1 MFWNNIKIAL
11 RNLKKNTV
19 FAAINI
25 VGLAIGLSVY
35 VFGGILVDYERN
47 HDAFFENV
55 DRVYTISSTAA
66 PALNA
71 GFKELNSV
79 WTAVGP
85 IIETEVDDL
94 DAVARTIAQEYLV
107 GFDDN
112 RFYEWVYAADRD
124 FLRIFDLDYVDGDA
138 TALDDPSSVIM
149 SESSAIKYFGST
161 DVVGRTLTIDNQHD
175 FYVRAI
181 YKDVPQNSHF
191 NSLPIIE
198 TTLGIVIPVA
208 AMTRMDEDFDINGG
222 WNNLS
227 LSNSTYLMLPPNR
240 DQEWLQSHLDNIY
253 ETHFSDGHKDIVSAI
268 QAVPLRD
275 ANLALWKLVGIPAIE
290 IVQLL
295 SILVLAIACANYAN
309 LATAQALGR
318 SREVGMRKTMGAS
331 QTQLLTQFL
340 VESLV
345 IATIAMIFAIAI
357 LEVLIPLFNNVT
369 NKVVALD
376 YLGTLPWLAA
386 TTIVVGLCAG
396 AYPAWLITRA
406 SPIDALRDVAR
417 KGRSG
422 SRVRSFMIGGQFA
435 ISTFMLALVAV
446 VHFQNEKMEESSY
459 TFPRDEVY
467 TMARLNTSD
476 VAERRDALRNEI
488 ENIPGVSAVGFSSQV
503 PYEQSNS
510 TTYLSPNPGEEA
522 SRFQVQLMRMSP
534 EFLDVYDIPLLAG
547 RKISR
552 NIAGDEFEP
561 DLEEARPL
569 NVLVNEMFLEQ
580 QGISSPEAGLNQRFF
595 EAYSDEEYREYI
607 VVGVLPT
614 QNFVGML
621 NPDKPWMYFYDP
633 RSLRMA
639 SVRIEAGNMMSTVT
653 EIERAWDR
661 VVPEYPIQGRFLNDT
676 FDDSF
681 NVLRYTN
688 MALAGFA
695 FLALALAFIGLFG
708 LAAFMA
714 AMRTKEIGVRKVLG
728 ASSTQIARLLV
739 WQFSKPVV
747 WALALALPVAFFASS
762 QYLNLFSERISS
774 PVLVLVGAGLAAV
787 MLAWSTVAGH
797 AIRIAR
803 SNPVMALRYE

>member
-11 RNLKKNTV
+11 RNLRKNTV

-35 VFGGILVDYERN
+35 VFGGILVDYEQN
-47 HDAFFENV
+47 HDTFFENA
-55 DRVYTISSTAA
+55 DRVYTISSTAS
-66 PALNA
+66 PELNA
-71 GFKELNSV
+71 GFKEINST

-85 IIETEVDDL
+85 IIKTELEDL
-94 DAVARTIAQEYLV
+94 DAMARTIAEEYLV
-107 GFDDN
+107 GVGDN
-112 RFYEWVYAADRD
+112 RFYQWVYAADAD
-124 FLRIFDLDYVDGDA
+124 FLRIFDLDYIGGDS
-138 TALDDPSSVIM
+138 TALDDPSSVIL

-161 DVVGRTLTIDNQHD
+161 DVIGKTLTLDNQHD
-175 FYVRAI
+175 FYVRAVYRDI
-181 YKDVPQNSHF
+181 PRNSHF

-198 TTLGIVIPVA
+198 TTLGVMIPVA
-208 AMTRMDEDFDINGG
+208 AVARMNENFDVNGG

-227 LSNSTYLMLPPNR
+227 LSNGTYLMLPPDHDR
-240 DQEWLQSHLDNIY
+240 EWLQSQLDNIY

-268 QAVPLRD
+268 HAVPLEE
-275 ANLALWKLVGIPAIE
+275 ANLALWKLVGIPAVGV
-290 IVQLL
+290 VQLL

-345 IATIAMIFAIAI
+345 IATIAMILAVAI

-376 YLGTLPWLAA
+376 YLGTLPWLVA
-386 TTIVVGLCAG
+386 TTLIVGLCAG

-422 SRVRSFMIGGQFA
+422 SKVRSVMIAGQFA

-446 VHFQNEKMEESSY
+446 VYFQNEKMEESSY
-459 TFPRDEVY
+459 TFPRDEIY
-467 TMARLNTSD
+467 TISRVNTSD
-476 VAERRDALRNEI
+476 VVERRDALRNELQ
-488 ENIPGVSAVGFSSQV
+488 NVNGVSSVAFSSQV

-510 TTYLSPNPGEEA
+510 TTYLSPNPGDEA
-522 SRFQVQLMRMSP
+522 SRFQVQLMRMTP
-534 EFLDVYDIPLLAG
+534 EFMDVYDIPLLAG
-547 RKISR
+547 RNLSR
-552 NIAGDEFEP
+552 DIAGDELDR

-580 QGISSPEAGLNQRFF
+580 QGISGPEAALNQRF
-595 EAYSDEEYREYI
+595 YNVDSNDERQEYVI
-607 VVGVLPT
+607 VGVVPT
-614 QNFVGML
+614 QNFVGL
-621 NPDKPWMYFYDP
+621 FNPDKPWMYLYDP
-633 RSLRMA
+633 PVLRIA
-639 SVRIEAGNMMSTVT
+639 SVRIEAGSMMSVVT
-653 EIERAWDR
+653 EIEQAWDR
-661 VVPEYPIQGRFLNDT
+661 VIPEYPIQGKFLNET

-681 NVLRYTN
+681 NVLRYMN

-747 WALALALPVAFFASS
+747 WALALALPLAFFASS
-762 QYLNLFSERISS
+762 QYLNFFAERIAS
-774 PVLVLVGAGLAAV
+774 PVLVLVGAGLLAV
-787 MLAWSTVAGH
+787 VLAWSTVAGH